1 MVSERFS
8 DIYRASYINTD
19 SNAIDKEV
27 AFSAKRAQARGLDG
41 FVQVVVVVRVLLLP
55 PRCAPSSRRSRRA
68 ATTPMSSY

>member
-19 SNAIDKEV
+19 SSNVIHKEV
-27 AFSAKRAQARGLDG
+27 TFSAKRAQARGLDG

-55 PRCAPSSRRSRRA
+55 RA
-68 ATTPMSSY
+68 ALCAAPPLCRPTICTRT

>member
-19 SNAIDKEV
+19 TNAIDKEV

-55 PRCAPSSRRSRRA
+55 RA
-68 ATTPMSSY
+68 ALCAATMSSYYMY

>member
-55 PRCAPSSRRSRRA
+55 RA
-68 ATTPMSSY
+68 AAPAATMYVVLLY